1 MNKHE
6 KKREWIKNGIILIL
20 VVCAAALLRYTDY
33 YSNASSFFSGL
44 IHSRYEDSPG
54 GGSDDGQNLSAIHID
69 PMAVSVYL
77 GSGSRYASIYDK
89 SSIQED
95 YQRFSAYL
103 AEALGSSG
111 EPVKLSREDW
121 IKALG
126 RESVYIA
133 FQAPQPLS
141 ELSALLGAQMSSV
154 AGSSFSRELC
164 LSCDEEQVGLFF
176 VSDGEYYYCS
186 TGVSDDA
193 LRARLTEFVPNSTQ
207 FSHEMSMLSDMKDS
221 ILVPQ
226 SLPEIC
232 TVIPGGAVSQAR
244 MRELLF
250 PMFGINE
257 YSISEYSGGNGTV
270 VYREDDC
277 ALHISTGGT
286 AEYFLDDDSQLS
298 AKGDS
303 LQSAIEL
310 CWQMVDASI
319 AGECGEADIYMAGA
333 EYDSKADSIRVYFA
347 YSINSIPIRLSDGAY
362 AAEFEIK
369 ASVPVYAKFC
379 FRSFSLGE
387 DKLEVLPLLQAAAI
401 ASANGSAGIRLS
413 YSESGSGI
421 SCVWVP
427 Q

>member
-6 KKREWIKNGIILIL
+6 KKREWIKDGVIL
-20 VVCAAALLRYTDY
+20 VLLICAVVLLRYTDY

-44 IHSRYEDSPG
+44 LLSKYEDAQG
-54 GGSDDGQNLSAIHID
+54 GGSGDRQDLSAIQID

-89 SSIQED
+89 NSIQED

-111 EPVKLSREDW
+111 EPEKLSREDW

-126 RESVYIA
+126 RQSVYIS

-141 ELSALLGAQMSSV
+141 ELSALLGAQMSSS
-154 AGSSFSRELC
+154 AGNCLSRELC
-164 LSCDEEQVGLFF
+164 LSCDEDQVGLFF
-176 VSDGEYYYCS
+176 VSDGEYYFCS
-186 TGVSDDA
+186 TGVSKDA
-193 LRARLTEFVPNSTQ
+193 LGARLTEFVPNSAQ
-207 FSHEMSMLSDMKDS
+207 FSHEMSMLSDMKES

-226 SLPEIC
+226 SLPDIC
-232 TVIPGGAVSQAR
+232 SVISGGAGTQAR

-250 PMFGINE
+250 PLFEMNE
-257 YSISEYSGGNGTV
+257 YSASEYSGGNGTV

-277 ALHISTGGT
+277 ALHISPGGE
-286 AEYFLDDDSQLS
+286 AEFFLEDSSGLS

-319 AGECGEADIYMAGA
+319 AGECGQADIYMAGA
-333 EYDSKADSIRVYFA
+333 EYDSVDDCIRVYFS
-347 YSINSIPIRLSDGAY
+347 YSINSIPIRLSNGDY

-401 ASANGSAGIRLS
+401 ASANGSDGIRLT